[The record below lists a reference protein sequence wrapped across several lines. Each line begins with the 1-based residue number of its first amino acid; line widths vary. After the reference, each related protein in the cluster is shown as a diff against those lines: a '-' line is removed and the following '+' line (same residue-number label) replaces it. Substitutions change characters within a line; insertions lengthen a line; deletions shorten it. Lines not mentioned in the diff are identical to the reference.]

1 MTTASPTAEALAVDA
16 GVQSISRETT
26 GPLSAVRTR
35 VDSID
40 LLRGLVMVI
49 MLLDHT
55 RDFIH
60 SDAIYFQDPTDL
72 STTNPLLF
80 FTRWI
85 THFCAPVFVF
95 LAGTGAYMQLARG
108 KSKPELS
115 RFLLTRGIW
124 LIVLEFTVV
133 RLGLTFNFSYGFFGL
148 MQVIWVIGL
157 SMIVLSALIYLPVR
171 WIAVVATAMIFLH
184 NLLDRFQVTGMQGPD
199 SPVPSLAGKL
209 FMILHQPGSFP
220 VLWFFPSPV
229 VFLAYPLIPWVGV
242 MAGGFAFGALY
253 RMDSE
258 RRRRILLRMGIVSIV
273 LFIALRALNVY
284 GDPVRWSS
292 QRSFSYTLLSFIN
305 VTKYPPSLLYLLATL
320 GPAFIFL
327 ALVEGRKR
335 GLIGSALVT
344 FGRVP
349 LFYYIL
355 QWYVAHGFAV
365 LLGLLAGQPIAWQ
378 FSNLFERFGNQ
389 QPGLGFRL
397 WVVYA
402 AWIAGVLLLYPLCK
416 WFAGVKRR
424 RTDWWLSYL

>member
-1 MTTASPTAEALAVDA
+1 MTIAGPATEVLPVDVN
-16 GVQSISRETT
+16 VQSTERATN
-26 GPLSAVRTR
+26 GPLSAARTR

-40 LLRGLVMVI
+40 LLRGLVMLI

-72 STTNPLLF
+72 STTNPILF

-85 THFCAPVFVF
+85 SHFCAPVFVF

-115 RFLLTRGIW
+115 RFLLTRGLW

-133 RLGLTFNFSYGFFGL
+133 RLGLTFNLNYGFLGM

-157 SMIVLSALIYLPVR
+157 SMIVLSALIYLPIR
-171 WIAVVATAMIFLH
+171 WIAVFATAMIFLH
-184 NLLDRFQVTGMQGPD
+184 NLLDRFQVTGWQGPG
-199 SPVPSLAGKL
+199 SPVPSFAGKL

-220 VLWFFPSPV
+220 ILWFFPSPV
-229 VFLAYPLIPWVGV
+229 VFVAYPLIPWVGV

-253 RMDSE
+253 RMDSW
-258 RRRRILLRMGIVSIV
+258 RRRRILLRMGIASIA

-292 QRSFSYTLLSFIN
+292 QRTVTYTVLSFLNI
-305 VTKYPPSLLYLLATL
+305 TKYPPSLLYLLATL

-327 ALVEGRKR
+327 ALVEGRRR
-335 GLIGSALVT
+335 GLIGNALVT

-365 LLGLLAGQPIAWQ
+365 LLGLVAGQPVAWQ
-378 FSNLFERFGNQ
+378 FSPPFERFDNQ
-389 QPGLGFRL
+389 SPGLGFRL

-402 AWIAGVLLLYPLCK
+402 AWIAGVLLLYPLSK

>member
-1 MTTASPTAEALAVDA
+1 MTIAAPTAEAPAVDVN
-16 GVQSISRETT
+16 VQSTKREPT
-26 GPLSAVRTR
+26 GPFSAVRTR

-60 SDAIYFQDPTDL
+60 RDAIYFQDPTDL
-72 STTNPLLF
+72 STTNPILF

-115 RFLLTRGIW
+115 RFLLTRGLW

-133 RLGLTFNFSYGFFGL
+133 RLGLTFNLNYEFFGL
-148 MQVIWVIGL
+148 VQVIWVIGL

-171 WIAVVATAMIFLH
+171 WIALFAMAMIFLH
-184 NLLDRFQVTGMQGPD
+184 NLLDRFQVAGWQGPG
-199 SPVPSLAGKL
+199 SPVPPIMTKV
-209 FMILHQPGSFP
+209 FMILHQPAAFP

-229 VFLAYPLIPWVGV
+229 VFLAYPFVPWVGV

-253 RMDSE
+253 RMDGD
-258 RRRRILLRMGIVSIV
+258 RRRRILLRMGIASVT
-273 LFIALRALNVY
+273 LFILLRALNVY

-292 QRSFSYTLLSFIN
+292 QRSVTFTLLSFMN

-335 GLIGSALVT
+335 GVVGNALVT

-365 LLGLLAGQPIAWQ
+365 LLGLLAGQPVAWQ
-378 FSNLFERFGNQ
+378 FSNVFLRFGNQ

-397 WVVYA
+397 WVVYV
-402 AWIAGVLLLYPLCK
+402 AWILGVLLLYPLCK